1 ADLARRR
8 GHLALAAHLLRAAV
22 VADPAAWPA
31 WRLLGNEL
39 ARRGNEATHRVHRR
53 ATTLAPHAA
62 DAWFDRAVAL
72 VDDDRREAGA
82 AALRRALVLVP
93 D

>member
-1 ADLARRR
+1 M
-8 GHLALAAHLLRAAV
+8 
-22 VADPAAWPA
+22 
-31 WRLLGNEL
+31 
-39 ARRGNEATHRVHRR
+39 
-53 ATTLAPHAA
+53 APHAA

-93 D
+93 DAPLFRMMWGIQRLARGDYRGGFAHYAARWEIPWMVP